1 MQKHLTAR
9 ESPFVLLAAL
19 ACSYACGSED
29 EPGPTGPVQ
38 GGSGGSSAAGT
49 SSGSNAGGGGG
60 TDGGGRGGSAGA
72 GVGGSGMGGSGGSG
86 ASSGSGGSGAPT
98 AGNGTCGADALFCED
113 FEDLAVGAVANNAG
127 FEIDNGGATLSIDGT
142 VAQGSRSLHI
152 ASTGSA
158 FGFIRT
164 TFNPPGNSFFGRV
177 RLRVQSFPTA
187 PNYAH
192 FILVEATGTGSNGLV
207 RPVGGQFIEGQ
218 GETALWGVG
227 NDRGSSGDWTS
238 WQPSAPAVSGEWICY
253 EWQMRAADNN
263 IDVWLDG
270 VAQPALSVSSTMR
283 RDYNNGPA
291 FAFPTF
297 QSIRFGWWLFQPND
311 GMRDVWLDD
320 IAIAPTRIG
329 CGG

>member
-1 MQKHLTAR
+1 MLKHSVALQ
-9 ESPFVLLAAL
+9 SSFLLLAAV
-19 ACSYACGSED
+19 ASACGSE
-29 EPGPTGPVQ
+29 EEAGPTGPAQ
-38 GGSGGSSAAGT
+38 GGSGGSSLGGT

-60 TDGGGRGGSAGA
+60 GASAGGGGSAGA
-72 GVGGSGMGGSGGSG
+72 GGSGMGGSGGSAG
-86 ASSGSGGSGAPT
+86 AGNGGSGGAS
-98 AGNGTCGADALFCED
+98 AGDGTCGANALFCED
-113 FEDLAVGAVANNAG
+113 FEDLAVGAVPTNAG

-152 ASTGSA
+152 ASMGSS

-164 TFNPPGNSFFGRV
+164 TFSPPGNSFFGRV

-192 FILVEATGTGSNGLV
+192 FILVEATGTGSNGQV
-207 RPVGGQFIEGQ
+207 RPVGGQFIDGE

-270 VAQPALSVSSTMR
+270 VAQPALSVSSTTR
-283 RDYNNGPA
+283 RDYNDGPA